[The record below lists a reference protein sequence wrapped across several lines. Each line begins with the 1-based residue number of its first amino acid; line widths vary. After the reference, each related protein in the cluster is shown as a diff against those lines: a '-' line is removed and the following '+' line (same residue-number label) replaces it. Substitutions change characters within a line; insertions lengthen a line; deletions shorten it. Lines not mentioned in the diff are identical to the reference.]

1 MPQLQDAAVVVAR
14 TKDGRVAVL
23 SSRSAEHGEIFLP
36 GGRRDPG
43 ETPEDCARREL
54 KEEARVEATRW
65 QHLGT
70 YAITLGNNA
79 RLSLFLA

>member
-1 MPQLQDAAVVVAR
+1 MPQLQDASVVVAR

-43 ETPEDCARREL
+43 ETEDCAGRGL
-54 KEEARVEATRW
+54 KEEAGVEATWW

-70 YAITLGNNA
+70 YAITLGNYA
-79 RLSLFLA
+79 RLSLFFA